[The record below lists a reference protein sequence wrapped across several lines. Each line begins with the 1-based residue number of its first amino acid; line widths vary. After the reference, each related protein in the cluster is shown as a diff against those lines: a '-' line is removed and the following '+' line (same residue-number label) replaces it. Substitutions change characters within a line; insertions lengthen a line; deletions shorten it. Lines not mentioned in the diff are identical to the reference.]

1 MESCDPV
8 SAVTHLGMAVWA
20 AFAGLILYRLTD
32 GHGAGRRWAVVAYVA
47 SMVALYAAS
56 GAFHGLISLT
66 QAVDDDLP
74 RQEAVASLWMFQ
86 KLDKSAIFLLILGS
100 NVPVIVYLLRGAWR
114 AVCLIGMAGFAL
126 FGIAALW
133 LLPTIPHEY
142 LVAVYVG
149 MGVCSLIP
157 LPHYRQAVG
166 WRGLGLIGLFAG
178 VYIAGGAAE
187 VLRWPVV
194 VPGWFGPH
202 ETLHVADM
210 TGTLLHFAFVLKYV
224 VLGTAAEPEATV
236 DLSDADLAETS

>member
-8 SAVTHLGMAVWA
+8 SAATHLGMAAWA
-20 AFAGLILYRLTD
+20 AFAGLILYRLTR
-32 GHGAGRRWAVVAYVA
+32 GHGAGRRWAVAAYVV
-47 SMVALYAAS
+47 SMVVLYMAS

-66 QAVDDDLP
+66 QAVDGHLP
-74 RQEAVASLWMFQ
+74 RRAAVDSLWVFQ

-100 NVPVIVYLLRGAWR
+100 NVPIIVYLLRGAWR
-114 AVCLIGMAGFAL
+114 AVCLTGMAGFAL
-126 FGIAALW
+126 FGITALW
-133 LLPTIPHEY
+133 LLPTLPHEY

-157 LPHYRQAVG
+157 LPYYRQAVG
-166 WRGLGLIGLFAG
+166 WRGLGLIGLFAA

-187 VLRWPVV
+187 VFRWPVV

-210 TGTLLHFAFVLKYV
+210 TGTLLHFAFVLKFV
-224 VLGTAAEPEATV
+224 VLGTPPEPESVQGLA
-236 DLSDADLAETS
+236 LADIG